1 MCMIKEELETRTC
14 TITSKTAYLLGVE
27 KKHFE
32 SEYGT
37 LQIEIFKKLEQDSD
51 ARIIRNLC
59 RLRTDIEQN
68 FSILNAQM
76 RCGLKNLQSFPGLI
90 PQESLRQL
98 EADGMN
104 IVKPNCKLSQ
114 YIININKLICDHIGC
129 CKKLY
134 PDWIEWRYIRELF
147 VMPNGQT
154 EDGIRKAAKEYYANR
169 NRCPYQV
176 YINWAHG
183 DDGNILYNDEKFL
196 TLMYH
201 KHGDTFCDLDR
212 VTDASSA
219 ARDGIRDFLE
229 KNSNTVILIDCENA
243 DPYKVC
249 AVMPALEAQAP
260 DRIGKIVLCDD
271 IHTSSA
277 WDILES
283 HTKIPVEHYLAR
295 RINENKSIV
304 DQSLC
309 VKACQEY
316 YENHADGILLFGS
329 DSDYWGLFG
338 LLRTVNYYVMVESS
352 KFGINHQQ
360 ALEKAG
366 IPYCC
371 IDSFCEG
378 SSQIKAEVMLK
389 EVRTALQ
396 GALQLNIGDV
406 LHNAYL
412 TTRAKM
418 SKLEQKQFYDRYI
431 KPMRLVIGDNG
442 DLSIVTG

>member
-14 TITSKTAYLLGVE
+14 TIASETAYLLGVE
-27 KKHFE
+27 KKYFE

-37 LQIEIFKKLEQDSD
+37 LQMEIFKKLEQDSN
-51 ARIIRNLC
+51 ARRIRNLC
-59 RLRTDIEQN
+59 RLRTAIEQN
-68 FSILNAQM
+68 FSTLNDQM
-76 RCGLKNLQSFPGLI
+76 RCELKNLQSFPELI
-90 PQESLRQL
+90 PQECLRQL
-98 EADGMN
+98 TADGIS
-104 IVKPNCKLSQ
+104 IVKPNCKLNQ
-114 YIININKLICDHIGC
+114 YIININKRLCDCIGN
-129 CKKLY
+129 CKTLF
-134 PDWIEWRYIRELF
+134 PDWIEWKYIRELF
-147 VMPNGQT
+147 IMPNGQT
-154 EDGIRKAAKEYYANR
+154 EDGVRKAAKEYYANR
-169 NRCPYQV
+169 SRCPYQV
-176 YINWAHG
+176 YLNWVYG
-183 DDGNILYNDEKFL
+183 DDGNILYNDKKFL
-196 TLMYH
+196 TLLYQ
-201 KHGDTFCDLDR
+201 KHGDTFCELDR
-212 VTDASSA
+212 VTDAGSVV
-219 ARDGIRDFLE
+219 REGIRRFLDE
-229 KNSNTVILIDCENA
+229 SSNTVALVDCENA

-249 AVMPALEAQAP
+249 AVLPVLEAQAAG
-260 DRIGKIVLCDD
+260 RIRKIVLCND

-277 WDILES
+277 WDILSS
-283 HTKIPVEHYLAR
+283 HTGIPVEHYLTQ

-338 LLRTVNYYVMVESS
+338 LLRTVNYFVMVESS

-366 IPYCC
+366 IPYCS

-378 SSQIKAEVMLK
+378 SSQIKAEAMLK
-389 EVRTALQ
+389 EVRAALQ

-431 KPMRLVIGDNG
+431 QSMRLVIGDNG
-442 DLSIVTG
+442 DLSIVIG

>member
-14 TITSKTAYLLGVE
+14 TVTSETAYLLGVE

-59 RLRTDIEQN
+59 RLRTAIEQN

-76 RCGLKNLQSFPGLI
+76 RCGLNNLQSFPELI

-114 YIININKLICDHIGC
+114 YIININKLVCNHIGS

-169 NRCPYQV
+169 SCCPYQV

-196 TLMYH
+196 VLMYQ

-212 VTDASSA
+212 VIDASSL
-219 ARDGIRDFLE
+219 ARDGIRDFLA
-229 KNSNTVILIDCENA
+229 KNSNTVILVDCENA

-249 AVMPALEAQAP
+249 AVMPTLEAEAP
-260 DRIGKIVLCDD
+260 GRIRKIVLCDD
-271 IHTSSA
+271 IHTSNA

-283 HTKIPVEHYLAR
+283 HTKIPVEHYLTR

-316 YENHADGILLFGS
+316 YENHVDGILLFGS

-338 LLRTVNYYVMVESS
+338 QLRTVNYYVMVESS

-366 IPYCC
+366 IPYCG

-378 SSQIKAEVMLK
+378 SNQIKAEVMLK
-389 EVRTALQ
+389 EVRTVLQ

-431 KPMRLVIGDNG
+431 KSMRLVIGDNG